1 MVKRF
6 LATVNIIKELG
17 GGGHP
22 GNELPEGGGEVD
34 PGYGVEAPAFPSH
47 PIMPVPPGGGAP
59 SHPIAPGG
67 PSYPI
72 WVRPDNSLP
81 GSGGRPAR
89 PDHGL
94 PGGSGRPPRPDQGL
108 PGSGGRP
115 PRPDQGLPGSGGRP
129 DNSLPGTGGR
139 PPRPDHSLPGSG
151 GRPDNSL
158 PPIFPPLPPTNK
170 PVYPPETLYLLAIIP
185 GVGWRYVLV
194 DLTTLPDNT
203 LPPEGGGEVPPEPEV
218 DPLPP
223 DGGTAPDQG
232 LPPTPTKK

>member
-6 LATVNIIKELG
+6 LATVNLIKALDG
-17 GGGHP
+17 GEGP
-22 GNELPEGGGEVD
+22 DNELPGSEVD
-34 PGYGVEAPAFPSH
+34 PGYGVPAPGHPSH

-89 PDHGL
+89 PD
-94 PGGSGRPPRPDQGL
+94 QGL

-115 PRPDQGLPGSGGRP
+115 ARPDQGLPGQGGRP
-129 DNSLPGTGGR
+129 PKPDQGLPGTGGR

-151 GRPDNSL
+151 TRPDNSL

-203 LPPEGGGEVPPEPEV
+203 LPPEGET
-218 DPLPP
+218 DP
-223 DGGTAPDQG
+223 TVPDQS
-232 LPPTPTKK
+232 LPETPPTAQPK